1 MATVKSIDDLHADER
16 AIVVAALKLKLQSVE
31 RAMRAETNAAVREL
45 RSKEVA
51 AINALVL
58 RFS

>member
-31 RAMRAETNAAVREL
+31 RAMRSEANAAVREL
-45 RSKEVA
+45 RSKEIA

>member
-31 RAMRAETNAAVREL
+31 RAMRSEANAAVRDL
-45 RSKEVA
+45 RAKEVA
-51 AINALVL
+51 AINALIA